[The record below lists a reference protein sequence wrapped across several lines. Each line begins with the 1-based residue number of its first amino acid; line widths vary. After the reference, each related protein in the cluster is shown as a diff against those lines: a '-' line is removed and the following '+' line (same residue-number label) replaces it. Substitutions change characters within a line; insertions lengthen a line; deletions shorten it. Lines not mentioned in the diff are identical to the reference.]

1 MDVKLFYHLVYIWIA
16 IASVI
21 FFVLL
26 FVPAPY
32 GRFTRS
38 NWGIMINNRLGWIIM
53 ETPSLVAFCYFVFTG
68 SAPKNAFILFF
79 SSLWIIHYVHRSFI
93 FPFRIK
99 PVNKKMPLLVALMA
113 VFFNCMN
120 GFFNGYYLGNL
131 YTANDAYSIQDPKL
145 LVGLVLF
152 FFGMAVNL
160 HSDQVLIN
168 LRKNNISG
176 YQIPHGGFF
185 KWVTSPNYFGEIIE
199 WLGFALMVNSLPAFS
214 FFIWTVANLVPRALD
229 NHAWYKNH
237 FEDYP
242 ADRKAVIPFLL

>member
-1 MDVKLFYHLVYIWIA
+1 MDVRLFYHLVYTWIA

-26 FVPAPY
+26 FVSAPY
-32 GRFTRS
+32 GRFSRS
-38 NWGIMINNRLGWIIM
+38 NWGIMINNRVGWIIM
-53 ETPSLVAFCYFVFTG
+53 ETPSLLAFCYFVFTG
-68 SAPKNAFILFF
+68 SAPKNAYILFF
-79 SSLWIIHYVHRSFI
+79 SSIWVIHYVHRSFI

-99 PVNKKMPLLVALMA
+99 PANKKMPLLVALMA

-131 YTANDAYSIQDPKL
+131 YMANNEYSLTDPRL
-145 LVGLVLF
+145 LVGLVFF
-152 FFGMAVNL
+152 FFGMGANL
-160 HSDQVLIN
+160 YSDQILIN
-168 LRKNNISG
+168 LRKNNPEG
-176 YQIPHGGFF
+176 YNIPVKGLFR
-185 KWVTSPNYFGEIIE
+185 WVSCPNYFGEIIE

-229 NHAWYKNH
+229 NHAWYKNR

-242 ADRKAVIPFLL
+242 DDRKAVIPFLL